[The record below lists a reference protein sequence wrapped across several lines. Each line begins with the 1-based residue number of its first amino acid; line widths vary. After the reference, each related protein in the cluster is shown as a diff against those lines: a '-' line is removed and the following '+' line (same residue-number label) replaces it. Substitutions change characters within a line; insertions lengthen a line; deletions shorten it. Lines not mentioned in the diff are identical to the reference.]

1 MTIFQIILVITI
13 ILMGNVLERLERES
27 PQLFGGLICMLG
39 LVFTSLDKDSVIHNH
54 NTSPSSREQI
64 ILKIRSGSDKPKNIV
79 IIQTSLGKRKKINI
93 VTHRRLEKFFPDWEE
108 GLLIKKTER
117 KYTKQR

>member
-13 ILMGNVLERLERES
+13 ILMGNVLEGLERES

-54 NTSPSSREQI
+54 NTSPSYSE
-64 ILKIRSGSDKPKNIV
+64 
-79 IIQTSLGKRKKINI
+79 
-93 VTHRRLEKFFPDWEE
+93 
-108 GLLIKKTER
+108 
-117 KYTKQR
+117 